1 MTNSLFHKSKWLTL
15 VQILLGSSIH
25 ALSVKLFLL
34 PANLISSGTTGIALT
49 LDHLFGIPMT
59 GFIFAFNIFML
70 GVGWMI
76 LGKQFA
82 MTTIVTSVYFPA
94 FLELL
99 NRVLGDVAITD
110 NLLLNTFFA
119 GMGLGLGL
127 GIVIRAGAS
136 TGGMD
141 IPPLVLQKFF
151 RIPVAVSLWV
161 FDFIIMLTQMLFH
174 TPEDLLYGIL
184 LLIVTSV
191 MLNKVI
197 LLGTSR
203 TEVKIIS
210 SKAPEIRDS
219 IISQV
224 NRGCTLLHG
233 EGGYSQQ
240 PTVVIMSIIANHEL
254 PKLERLARS
263 IDPDCFMMV
272 GRVSEVWGQG
282 FTTRRIPKAKK

>member
-1 MTNSLFHKSKWLTL
+1 MTNSLFPKNKWLTFA
-15 VQILLGSSIH
+15 QILLGSSIH

-49 LDHLFGIPMT
+49 LEHLFGIPMT
-59 GFIFAFNIFML
+59 GFIFVFNIFML
-70 GVGWMI
+70 GIGWLI

-82 MTTIVTSVYFPA
+82 MTTIVASLYFPA
-94 FLELL
+94 FLEFL

-110 NLLLNTFFA
+110 NLLMNTLFA

-127 GIVIRAGAS
+127 GIVLRSGAS

-141 IPPLVLQKFF
+141 IPPLILQKYF

-161 FDFIIMLTQMLFH
+161 FDFLIMLSQMLFH
-174 TPEDLLYGIL
+174 NPEDLLYGIL

-210 SKAPEIRDS
+210 RKASQIRDG
-219 IISQV
+219 ILAHV

-254 PKLERLARS
+254 PKIERLARS
-263 IDPDCFMMV
+263 IDPDCFMTV
-272 GRVSEVWGQG
+272 SRVSEVWGQG
-282 FTTRRIPKAKK
+282 FTTRRIPRTKT

>member
-1 MTNSLFHKSKWLTL
+1 MTNSLFHKNKWLTL

-272 GRVSEVWGQG
+272 SRVSEVWGQG

>member
-1 MTNSLFHKSKWLTL
+1 MTNFLLQKNKWLTL
-15 VQILLGSSIH
+15 AQILLGSSIH

-34 PANLISSGTTGIALT
+34 PAKLISSGTNGIALT
-49 LDHLFGIPMT
+49 LQHLFGIPMT
-59 GFIFAFNIFML
+59 GFIFAFNVFML
-70 GVGWMI
+70 GVGWLI

-82 MTTIVTSVYFPA
+82 MTTIITSLYFPA
-94 FLELL
+94 FLEFL
-99 NRVLGDVAITD
+99 NRVLGDVSFTD
-110 NLLLNTFFA
+110 NLLLNSLFA

-127 GIVIRAGAS
+127 GIVLRAGAS

-191 MLNKVI
+191 MLNKII

-210 SKAPEIRDS
+210 AKAPEIRDN

-233 EGGYSQQ
+233 EGGYSQE
-240 PTVVIMSIIANHEL
+240 PTVVIMSVIANHEL
-254 PKLERLARS
+254 PKLERVARS
-263 IDPDCFMMV
+263 IDPGCFMTV
-272 GRVSEVWGQG
+272 SRVSEVWGQG
-282 FTTRRIPKAKK
+282 FTTMRIPKAKK